1 MRRGW
6 GVAAVCAALLA
17 LGVFASGGAAAQA
30 PAATARA
37 AAGGPPLKVLAY
49 DTRPYFYRDGDK
61 PAGLEY
67 EVLEY
72 YARAKGRPL
81 QVVWVD
87 DFSQVLG
94 RLAHGEGDVAAATLT
109 ATPER
114 TQQVDF
120 SARYF
125 PVRVMLVEP
134 RDQHTASLADLAGAT
149 LATIKG
155 TTYET
160 VMAQV
165 PRAKFVYGIT
175 EDDMLKLIA
184 AGKARAAAADS
195 ALVLGP
201 LRNYPQLHLGIPLSP
216 EQGLAFAVPKGSPL
230 GEELS
235 RHIAQLKA
243 GQIYYRLLEKHLG
256 AEAAKLAAA
265 GRQK

>member
-1 MRRGW
+1 MSMTR
-6 GVAAVCAALLA
+6 AVGALLLA
-17 LGVFASGGAAAQA
+17 ATLAGSTASRGAAA
-30 PAATARA
+30 AAADTARS
-37 AAGGPPLKVLAY
+37 GQPLKVLAY
-49 DTRPYFYRDGDK
+49 ETRPFFYRDGGK
-61 PAGLEY
+61 PAGLEF
-67 EVLEY
+67 EILDY

-87 DFSQVLG
+87 DFEQVIG
-94 RLAHGEGDVAAATLT
+94 RLARGDGDVAAATLT

-114 TQQVDF
+114 QRQVDF

-134 RDQHTASLADLAGAT
+134 RGQHTTSLADLAGAT

-160 VMAQV
+160 VMTQV

-201 LRNYPQLHLGIPLSP
+201 LRNYPQLQLGIPLSP

-230 GEELS
+230 GEDLS
-235 RHIAQLKA
+235 KHIAQLKA

-265 GRQK
+265 GRER

>member
-1 MRRGW
+1 MRTGRAG
-6 GVAAVCAALLA
+6 GVLLLA
-17 LGVFASGGAAAQA
+17 TALAAGIAGSRAEAAAA
-30 PAATARA
+30 ETART
-37 AAGGPPLKVLAY
+37 GSPLRVLAY
-49 DTRPYFYRDGDK
+49 DTRPFFYHDGGK

-67 EVLEY
+67 EILDY

-81 QVVWVD
+81 QIVWVD
-87 DFSQVLG
+87 DFEEVIG
-94 RLAHGEGDVAAATLT
+94 RLAKGDGDVAAATLT

-114 TQQVDF
+114 RQQVDF

-134 RDQHTASLADLAGAT
+134 RGQNTTSLSDIAGAT

-160 VMAQV
+160 VMMQV
-165 PRAKFVYGIT
+165 PHAKFVYGIT

-184 AGKARAAAADS
+184 SGKARAAAADS

-201 LRNYPQLHLGIPLSP
+201 LRNYPQLKLGIPLSP

-230 GEELS
+230 GEDLS
-235 RHIAQLKA
+235 KHIAQLKA

-256 AEAAKLAAA
+256 TEAARLAAA
-265 GRQK
+265 GREK

>member
-1 MRRGW
+1 MTTRR
-6 GVAAVCAALLA
+6 AANALLLAAALA
-17 LGVFASGGAAAQA
+17 AGG
-30 PAATARA
+30 TGTVRA
-37 AAGGPPLKVLAY
+37 AAETARSGQPLKVLAY
-49 DTRPYFYRDGDK
+49 DTRPFFYRDGGK

-67 EVLEY
+67 EILEY

-87 DFSQVLG
+87 DFEQVID
-94 RLAHGEGDVAAATLT
+94 RLARGDGDVAAATLT

-114 TQQVDF
+114 QRQVDF

-134 RDQHTASLADLAGAT
+134 RDQNTTSLADLAGAT

-160 VMAQV
+160 VMTQV

-201 LRNYPQLHLGIPLSP
+201 LRNYPQLKLGIPLSP

-235 RHIAQLKA
+235 KHIAQLKA

-265 GRQK
+265 GREK

>member
-1 MRRGW
+1 MTSRR
-6 GVAAVCAALLA
+6 AASALLLAAALA
-17 LGVFASGGAAAQA
+17 AGDTGAV
-30 PAATARA
+30 RA
-37 AAGGPPLKVLAY
+37 AAAESARNGQPLKVLAY
-49 DTRPYFYRDGDK
+49 DTRPFFYREGGK

-67 EVLEY
+67 EILEY

-87 DFSQVLG
+87 DFEQVIDK
-94 RLAHGEGDVAAATLT
+94 LARGEGDVAAATLT

-114 TQQVDF
+114 QQQVDF
-120 SARYF
+120 SVRYF

-134 RDQHTASLADLAGAT
+134 RDQTTTSLADLAGAT

-155 TTYET
+155 TTYEA
-160 VMAQV
+160 VMTQV
-165 PRAKFVYGIT
+165 PRARFVYGIT

-201 LRNYPQLHLGIPLSP
+201 LRNYPQLKLGMALSP

-235 RHIAQLKA
+235 KHIAQLKA

-265 GRQK
+265 GREK

>member
-1 MRRGW
+1 VLAVGLAVW
-6 GVAAVCAALLA
+6 LVAA
-17 LGVFASGGAAAQA
+17 GVGTAKAAA
-30 PAATARA
+30 PATA
-37 AAGGPPLKVLAY
+37 AGAPLKVLAY
-49 DTRPYFYRDGDK
+49 DTRPYFYRDGDTTS
-61 PAGLEY
+61 GLEY
-67 EVLEY
+67 EILEY
-72 YARAKGRPL
+72 YARAKGRAL
-81 QVVWVD
+81 QVVWVT
-87 DFSQVLG
+87 DFEQVLG
-94 RLAHGEGDVAAATLT
+94 RLARGEGDVAAATLT

-114 TQQVDF
+114 QRQVDF

-149 LATIKG
+149 VATIKG

-160 VMAQV
+160 AMKQV

-175 EDDMLKLIA
+175 EREMLELIA

-201 LRNYPQLHLGIPLSP
+201 LRDFPQLHLGIALSP

-230 GEELS
+230 GEDLS

-265 GRQK
+265 GRQQ

>member
-1 MRRGW
+1 MTARQARR
-6 GVAAVCAALLA
+6 ALLLAAALA
-17 LGVFASGGAAAQA
+17 AGIAGVRGAAAA
-30 PAATARA
+30 PAPAPV
-37 AAGGPPLKVLAY
+37 GPPLKVLAY
-49 DTRPYFYRDGDK
+49 DTRPFFYRDGGK
-61 PAGLEY
+61 VAGLEY
-67 EVLEY
+67 EILEY

-87 DFSQVLG
+87 DFEQVID
-94 RLAHGEGDVAAATLT
+94 RLARGEGDVAAATLT

-114 TQQVDF
+114 RQQVDF

-134 RDQHTASLADLAGAT
+134 RDQNTASLADLAGAT

-155 TTYET
+155 TTYEA
-160 VMAQV
+160 VMTQV

-184 AGKARAAAADS
+184 SGKARAAAADS

-201 LRNYPQLHLGIPLSP
+201 LRNYPQLKLGIPLSP

-230 GEELS
+230 GDELS
-235 RHIAQLKA
+235 KHIAQLKA

-265 GRQK
+265 GREK

>member
-1 MRRGW
+1 MRTMRRA
-6 GVAAVCAALLA
+6 VAVFAALLA
-17 LGVFASGGAAAQA
+17 LSVAAGNGRAAAA
-30 PAATARA
+30 EPAATPRSAPV
-37 AAGGPPLKVLAY
+37 GPALKVLAY
-49 DTRPYFYRDGDK
+49 DTRPFFYRDGDK

-67 EVLEY
+67 EILEY

-87 DFSQVLG
+87 DFAQVIG
-94 RLAHGEGDVAAATLT
+94 RLARGEGDVAAATLT

-114 TQQVDF
+114 SQQVDF

-149 LATIKG
+149 VATIKG

-160 VMAQV
+160 VMSQV

-201 LRNYPQLHLGIPLSP
+201 LRNYPQLKLGIPLSP

-230 GEELS
+230 GDDLS
-235 RHIAQLKA
+235 KHIAQLKA

-265 GRQK
+265 GRE

>member
-1 MRRGW
+1 MTAPQAGR
-6 GVAAVCAALLA
+6 ALLLAAALA
-17 LGVFASGGAAAQA
+17 AGIAGVRGAAAA
-30 PAATARA
+30 PAPAPV
-37 AAGGPPLKVLAY
+37 GPPLKVLAY
-49 DTRPYFYRDGDK
+49 DTRPFFYRDGDK

-67 EVLEY
+67 EILEY

-87 DFSQVLG
+87 DFEQVID
-94 RLAHGEGDVAAATLT
+94 RLARGEGDVAAATLT

-114 TQQVDF
+114 RQQVDF

-134 RDQHTASLADLAGAT
+134 RDQNTASLADLAGAT

-160 VMAQV
+160 VMTQV

-184 AGKARAAAADS
+184 SGKARAAAADS

-201 LRNYPQLHLGIPLSP
+201 LRNYPQLKLGIPLSP

-230 GEELS
+230 GDELS
-235 RHIAQLKA
+235 KHIAQLKA

-265 GRQK
+265 GREK

>member
-1 MRRGW
+1 MT
-6 GVAAVCAALLA
+6 
-17 LGVFASGGAAAQA
+17 
-30 PAATARA
+30 TARA
-37 AAGGPPLKVLAY
+37 ASALLLAAALAAGTTGARAAAAAEGARSGQPVKVLAY
-49 DTRPYFYRDGDK
+49 ETRPFFYRDGGK
-61 PAGLEY
+61 PAGLEF
-67 EVLEY
+67 EILDY
-72 YARAKGRPL
+72 YARTKGRPL

-87 DFSQVLG
+87 DFEQVLG
-94 RLAHGEGDVAAATLT
+94 RLARGEGDVAAATLT

-114 TQQVDF
+114 QQQVDF

-134 RDQHTASLADLAGAT
+134 RGQHTTSLADLAGST

-160 VMAQV
+160 VMTQV
-165 PRAKFVYGIT
+165 PRAKFVYGVT
-175 EDDMLKLIA
+175 EEDMLKLIA

-230 GEELS
+230 GAELS
-235 RHIAQLKA
+235 KHIAQLKA

-265 GRQK
+265 GREK

>member
-1 MRRGW
+1 MRTRRAANALLLAAA
-6 GVAAVCAALLA
+6 VAAGSP
-17 LGVFASGGAAAQA
+17 GV
-30 PAATARA
+30 RA
-37 AAGGPPLKVLAY
+37 AAATETARSGQPLKVLAY
-49 DTRPYFYRDGDK
+49 DTRPFFYRDGAK

-67 EVLEY
+67 EILEY

-87 DFSQVLG
+87 DFEQVIG
-94 RLAHGEGDVAAATLT
+94 RLARGEGDVAAATLT

-114 TQQVDF
+114 RQQVDF

-134 RDQHTASLADLAGAT
+134 RDQNTTSLADLAGAT

-160 VMAQV
+160 VMTQV
-165 PRAKFVYGIT
+165 PRAKFVYGVT

-184 AGKARAAAADS
+184 SGKARAAAADS

-201 LRNYPQLHLGIPLSP
+201 LRNYPQLKLGIPLSA

-230 GEELS
+230 GDELS
-235 RHIAQLKA
+235 KHIAQLKA

-265 GRQK
+265 GREK